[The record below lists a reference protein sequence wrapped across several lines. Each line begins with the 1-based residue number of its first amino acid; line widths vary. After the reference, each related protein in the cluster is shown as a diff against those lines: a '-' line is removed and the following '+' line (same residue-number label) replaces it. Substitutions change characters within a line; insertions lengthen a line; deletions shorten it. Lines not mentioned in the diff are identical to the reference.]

1 MIDDEE
7 PPATSKP
14 AFPPVLVWAGVMV
27 ALTFGAAAAG
37 TGLGLL
43 IGGTPNKD
51 SPGTAK
57 APGVISEMKYGGETS
72 LRELPP
78 IIANLAEPSDAWVR
92 VQASI
97 VFDGK
102 AVPKPDLVAAE
113 IGEDIL
119 GFMRTLSDGA
129 NWRRQRFAAF
139 AGRSERTRGH
149 SLRRTGARA
158 HHSNLGGSMKKS
170 FLVLALTLAL
180 VMISATAASAQ
191 VPDLNSL
198 IPQGNGTVA
207 SRIIQIV
214 ALLTVLSV
222 APGLLVM
229 VTSFTRFAVALSFL
243 RSGLGLQSTPAN
255 LILIS
260 LSLFMTFY
268 VMAPTFERAWDDGVK
283 PLMDNSL
290 SEEEAFGKIVEPFRE
305 FMMAQVRDKDLKLF
319 EDLARDN
326 FKTKDQAK
334 GEIRVLI
341 PAFMIS
347 ELRRGF
353 EIGFLI
359 ALPFLVIDMIVST
372 LTMSM
377 GMMMLPPSVIAL
389 PIKILFFILIDGWN
403 LLIGSLVRSY
413 S

>member
-1 MIDDEE
+1 
-7 PPATSKP
+7 
-14 AFPPVLVWAGVMV
+14 
-27 ALTFGAAAAG
+27 
-37 TGLGLL
+37 
-43 IGGTPNKD
+43 
-51 SPGTAK
+51 
-57 APGVISEMKYGGETS
+57 
-72 LRELPP
+72 
-78 IIANLAEPSDAWVR
+78 
-92 VQASI
+92 
-97 VFDGK
+97 
-102 AVPKPDLVAAE
+102 
-113 IGEDIL
+113 
-119 GFMRTLSDGA
+119 
-129 NWRRQRFAAF
+129 
-139 AGRSERTRGH
+139 
-149 SLRRTGARA
+149 
-158 HHSNLGGSMKKS
+158 MKKS
-170 FLVLALTLAL
+170 FLAVALLI
-180 VMISATAASAQ
+180 VSAMAAKAQ

-198 IPQGNGTVA
+198 IPQGSGTVS

-268 VMAPTFERAWDDGVK
+268 VMAPTFERAWDDGVR
-283 PLMDNSL
+283 PLMNNSMT
-290 SEEEAFGKIVEPFRE
+290 EEEAFGKITGPFRE
-305 FMMAQVRDKDLKLF
+305 FMMSQVREKDLKLF

-326 FKTKDQAK
+326 FKTKDQVK

-353 EIGFLI
+353 EMGFLI

-413 S
+413 A

>member
-1 MIDDEE
+1 
-7 PPATSKP
+7 
-14 AFPPVLVWAGVMV
+14 
-27 ALTFGAAAAG
+27 
-37 TGLGLL
+37 
-43 IGGTPNKD
+43 
-51 SPGTAK
+51 
-57 APGVISEMKYGGETS
+57 
-72 LRELPP
+72 
-78 IIANLAEPSDAWVR
+78 
-92 VQASI
+92 
-97 VFDGK
+97 
-102 AVPKPDLVAAE
+102 
-113 IGEDIL
+113 
-119 GFMRTLSDGA
+119 
-129 NWRRQRFAAF
+129 
-139 AGRSERTRGH
+139 
-149 SLRRTGARA
+149 
-158 HHSNLGGSMKKS
+158 MKKS
-170 FLVLALTLAL
+170 FLVLALAL
-180 VMISATAASAQ
+180 VMVSATAASAQ

-198 IPQGNGTVA
+198 IPQGNGTVT

-283 PLMDNSL
+283 PLMNNSL
-290 SEEEAFGKIVEPFRE
+290 SEEEAFGKIVEPFRG

-341 PAFMIS
+341 PAFMFS